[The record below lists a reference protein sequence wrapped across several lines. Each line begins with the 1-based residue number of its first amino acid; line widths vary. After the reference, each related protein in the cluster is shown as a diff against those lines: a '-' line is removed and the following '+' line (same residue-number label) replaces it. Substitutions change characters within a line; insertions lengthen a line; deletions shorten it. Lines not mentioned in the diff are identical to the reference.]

1 MRASYFQDEL
11 TYLRESGRYFA
22 ERNPRLS
29 KYLSEASTDPD
40 VERLLEGFAF
50 LTSKVREKLDDELPE
65 LTHSIVN
72 LLLPN
77 FLRAFPSTTLM
88 QLIPVEKAIT
98 ERQIVPLGT
107 EVLSK
112 PVDGIVCPFRTTS
125 DVAIY
130 PLDIIDQNIQRS
142 REHSVLTLRFQ
153 TLSGLPLSRMS
164 FADLRIWMTGDEVAA
179 QMLYLWLGRYL
190 KEIKVHLHPVEESD
204 EADTEF
210 SLPASALHPGALGGD
225 EALLPNEN
233 TAYEGYRLLQ
243 EFFVFPEKFLC
254 YDIDGLDVFLNS
266 REETEFSLSFTFER
280 PLPANVKVRPGSF
293 KLYCTPV
300 VNLFPYDAEPM
311 KIDHSQV
318 RYPIRPSSNG
328 RKAIDIFSIDRIM
341 SWRAAEDP
349 TSGSHL
355 REYPSF
361 ESFHHE
367 VERADGLTQIYYR
380 LRLREALHRRGMEH
394 LVSFVRHDN
403 ERALPQHE
411 VLSADL
417 KCFHPEHAKELGVGD
432 ITEPTGE
439 TPSFVQFKNLGQPTA
454 PVYPPLDG
462 SLYWNMIS
470 NLSLNYVS
478 LLEKDALK
486 TVISTYDFQALRD
499 RQDERVSKQRVDG
512 ILSIQTKPIDKLF
525 QGQVV
530 RGLKSTLTMSES
542 AFQSEGEMYL
552 FSSILAEFFSLY
564 SSVNSF
570 HELIV
575 YGAQNNEVY
584 KWPAKIGQQPLI

>member
-11 TYLRESGRYFA
+11 TYLRESGRVFA

-65 LTHSIVN
+65 LTHSIIN

-88 QLIPVEKAIT
+88 QLFPVEKSIT
-98 ERQIVPLGT
+98 ERQIVPQGT
-107 EVLSK
+107 DILSK
-112 PVDGIVCPFRTTS
+112 PVDGIVCPFHTTA
-125 DVAIY
+125 DVTIY
-130 PLDIIDQNIQRS
+130 PLDIVDQNVQRS
-142 REHSVLTLRFQ
+142 RENSVLSLRFK

-164 FADLRIWMTGDEVAA
+164 FTDLRLWMAGDEVAA

-190 KEIKVHLHPVEESD
+190 REVKVCLHSEEGAEETGACFNLPV
-204 EADTEF
+204 
-210 SLPASALHPGALGGD
+210 SALQPGGLGRD
-225 EALLPNEN
+225 EALLPNDN
-233 TAYEGYRLLQ
+233 SAYEGYRLLQ
-243 EFFVFPEKFLC
+243 EYFIFPEKFLC
-254 YDIDGLDVFLNS
+254 YDINGLEANLRG

-280 PLPANVKVRPGSF
+280 PLPANVKVRPGTF
-293 KLYCTPV
+293 RLYCVPA

-311 KIDHSQV
+311 KIDHSQM
-318 RYPIRPSSNG
+318 RYPIRPSANG
-328 RKAIDIFSIDRIM
+328 RKAIDIFSINRIM
-341 SWRAAEDP
+341 SWRASEDP

-367 VERADGLTQIYYR
+367 VERADGLAQIYYR
-380 LRLREALHRRGMEH
+380 LRLREALDKRGMEH

-403 ERALPQHE
+403 QRAIPEHE

-417 KCFHPEHAKELGVGD
+417 TCFHPEHAAELGVGD
-432 ITEPTGE
+432 ITEPTGD
-439 TPSFVQFKNLGQPTA
+439 TPSFVEFKNLGQPTP

-478 LLEKDALK
+478 LLEKEALK
-486 TVISTYDFQALRD
+486 TVIATYDFQARHN
-499 RQDERVSKQRVDG
+499 RQDERVSKQRIDG
-512 ILSIQTKPIDKLF
+512 IHSIKTKPIDKLF
-525 QGQVV
+525 RGQVV
-530 RGLKSTLTMSES
+530 RGLKSEMIMSEN
-542 AFQSEGEMYL
+542 AFQSEGEMFL

-570 HELIV
+570 HELV
-575 YGAQNNEVY
+575 VTGTQNNEVY
-584 KWPAKIGQQPLI
+584 QWPAKIGRQPLI